1 MWTLNVAETA
11 SRPLVAP
18 HAHALNSTYAWRKTR
33 GRGQT
38 KPLKAIYADS
48 LVQGACMKWHAGF
61 LTDYLKCH
69 ASFVMSW
76 HTWEV
81 SELPL
86 SKANYHY
93 LSEEIL
99 FYFRGGG
106 WLHFKTKGCNIP
118 AGEYSLSFVVTGRLE
133 DWRKNVTNLNHIP
146 IAFSSPVRILFVLN
160 YD

>member
-69 ASFVMSW
+69 ASFLMSW

-86 SKANYHY
+86 SKANYNY

-99 FYFRGGG
+99 FYFTKAAMYQLENTAWVLLSRGDWRIGG
-106 WLHFKTKGCNIP
+106 KTKNKFKSHSNCFFQSSQNSVCFKLWLKCNIQ
-118 AGEYSLSFVVTGRLE
+118 
-133 DWRKNVTNLNHIP
+133 
-146 IAFSSPVRILFVLN
+146 
-160 YD
+160 